1 MKNLIALLLYVVA
14 LPVFAAFPV
23 VPMPPEQQA
32 AMVDSGPPE
41 LAANKRLAYDLYRM
55 VVAGQL
61 DKLDTVISRENWVNH
76 NPNEESGYDG
86 TIAYLSKVF
95 GAKSGPLPDALPG
108 MVAIVAENDLVVLVF
123 ARTLDHPGKPGE
135 TYSSSWFDMFR
146 VKDGKVVEHWDPATI
161 DAAAE

>member
-1 MKNLIALLLYVVA
+1 MKILIAILLCVFC
-14 LPVFAAFPV
+14 LPAFAAFPV
-23 VPMPPEQQA
+23 VPVAPEAQA

-61 DKLDTVISRENWVNH
+61 DKLDTVASRESWVNH

-86 TIAYLSKVF
+86 MIKYLSNVF
-95 GAKSGPLPDALPG
+95 GDKSGPLPDALPG

-123 ARTLDHPGKPGE
+123 ARTLDHPDKPGE
-135 TYSSSWFDMFR
+135 KYSSSWFDMFR
-146 VKDGKVVEHWDPATI
+146 VKDGKVVEHWDPANI
-161 DAAAE
+161 EAAK

>member
-1 MKNLIALLLYVVA
+1 MKILIAAILSA
-14 LPVFAAFPV
+14 FCMHAFAAYPV
-23 VPMPPEQQA
+23 VPVPPEAQA

-55 VVAGQL
+55 VMAGQL
-61 DKLDTVISRENWVNH
+61 DKLDTVASRENWINH

-86 TIAYLSKVF
+86 MIKYLSKIF
-95 GAKSGPLPDALPG
+95 GDKSGPLPDALPG

-123 ARTLDHPGKPGE
+123 ARTLEHPGKPGE
-135 TYSSSWFDMFR
+135 TYSTTWFDMFR

-161 DAAAE
+161 EAAE